1 MLKDETKKKYDLKKM
16 KKKKQINLDEFS
28 KPRLISQIHNP
39 LNSKFVLKKFNLML
53 KHEIEKNM

>member
-16 KKKKQINLDEFS
+16 KKKKINLDEFS

-39 LNSKFVLKKFNLML
+39 LNSKFVLKKIQFNV
-53 KHEIEKNM
+53 EA

>member
-1 MLKDETKKKYDLKKM
+1 MKLKKNM
-16 KKKKQINLDEFS
+16 ILRKWKKKQINLDEFS

>member
-39 LNSKFVLKKFNLML
+39 LNSKFVLKKIQFNV
-53 KHEIEKNM
+53 EA